1 MKYNSLWNY
10 EQGYMIRTTGVARW
24 NTYMKSIGSFGQK
37 QNVVTWVLTEIY
49 ILQRHF
55 HYSNMTK

>member
-37 QNVVTWVLTEIY
+37 QNVVTWVLTEI
-49 ILQRHF
+49 
-55 HYSNMTK
+55 